1 MMSLAE
7 GIIRLIDR
15 FYLPPLAALMP
26 RQTFRYAVCGCVTYL
41 AFDPVCYFL
50 IYNYVVAHRFFDLGV
65 VVLSPHIAAMLLVFP
80 FTFFCGFWLNRNVA
94 SATPPCG
101 RMRSCCVTCSRS
113 SAPSG

>member
-80 FTFFCGFWLNRNVA
+80 FTFSADSGSTA
-94 SATPPCG
+94 TSPSATPPCG
-101 RMRSCCVTCSRS
+101 RMHSCCVTCSRS